1 VCELS
6 KVALSGPL
14 EQYAEGFADDL
25 ARQGYAPSVVVIHV
39 RRLASVSRWLEARGL
54 GASALDETAGEA
66 FLADRRAAGRSLLL
80 RIGSLAPLLE
90 YLRGIGAAPVPG
102 PVPPAT
108 PADALLARYAGY
120 LAAERGLSAKTIDRH
135 VRAVRPFLGSAAR
148 GDQPDLE
155 LGRLTAREVMDFVVG
170 QSRQRHCSVPHLVTG
185 LRSLL
190 RFLHVDGVTAAGLAD
205 AVPRAAGSKLAGL
218 PKALPAGQ
226 VAAMLA
232 SCGQLDTAVGL
243 RDLAVLAL
251 LSRLGLRVG
260 EVAGLKLEDID
271 WHRGEITV
279 TGKGSR
285 TERLPLPADVGTAI
299 VAYLQR
305 GRPRCGCREVFL
317 CGHGPYR
324 GMSRGAVTNVAARA
338 AARAGLGTVH
348 AHRLRHSAAVAML
361 DAGGSLAEIGQV
373 LRHNHALTTAIY
385 AKADVTALRTVARPW
400 PGREAAA

>member
-1 VCELS
+1 MCELS
-6 KVALSGPL
+6 KVRLSGPL
-14 EQYAEGFADDL
+14 ERYAGGFAEDL

-39 RRLASVSRWLEARGL
+39 RRLASVSRWLEGRGL
-54 GASALDETAGEA
+54 DASALDEAAGEA

-80 RIGSLAPLLE
+80 RMGSLAPLLE

-108 PADALLARYAGY
+108 PTDALLARYAGY
-120 LAAERGLSAKTIDRH
+120 LAAERGLSGKTVDRH
-135 VRAVRPFLGSAAR
+135 VRAVRPFLESAVR
-148 GDQPDLE
+148 GDEPDLG

-170 QSRQRHCSVPHLVTG
+170 QSRQRHGSMPHLVTG

-205 AVPRAAGSKLAGL
+205 AVPRAAGRKLAGL

-232 SCGQLDTAVGL
+232 SCDQGTAVGL
-243 RDLAVLAL
+243 RDLAVLKV

-260 EVAGLKLEDID
+260 EVAGLKLEDIG
-271 WHRGEITV
+271 WQRGEITV
-279 TGKGSR
+279 TGKGNR

-299 VAYLQR
+299 VAYLQG

-317 CGHGPYR
+317 CGQGPYR

-338 AARAGLGTVH
+338 ASRAGLGTVH
-348 AHRLRHSAAVAML
+348 AHRLRHSAATAML

-373 LRHNHALTTAIY
+373 LRHGHALTTAIY
-385 AKADVTALRTVARPW
+385 AKADITALRTVARPW
-400 PGREAAA
+400 PGQEAAA